1 MTVLLR
7 PITAIPMPELPEV
20 ETVCR
25 GLALKLLGRRLTAVE
40 QRRPNLRFPFPEGFA
55 ARLTGRRIDSIRR
68 RAKYIIIDLDDGT
81 VLLVHLG
88 MSGSMVVNEKRPA
101 LLDRHD
107 HVVFDI
113 DNGTC
118 VRFNDARRFGLMD
131 LVAAADLA
139 HHKLIRGLG
148 LEPLS
153 DEFDGPALAA
163 MLKGRKTSVKL
174 AIMDQRLVVGV
185 GNIYASEALF
195 RAGISPKR
203 RAGTIAGER
212 AAKLAAAIKKVLKEA
227 IKAGGSSLRDYVQA
241 NGELGYFQHRWKVY
255 DREDQKCPTCGGPI
269 KRITQGGRSTFY
281 CPKDQK

>member
-1 MTVLLR
+1 
-7 PITAIPMPELPEV
+7 MPELPEV

-25 GLALKLLGRRLTAVE
+25 GLALKLLGRRLASVE

-55 ARLTGRRIDSIRR
+55 ARLTGRRIDAIRR
-68 RAKYIIIDLDDGT
+68 RAKYIIIELDDGM

-101 LLDRHD
+101 MLDRHD

-131 LVAAADLA
+131 LVSAAELND
-139 HHKLIRGLG
+139 HKLIRSLG

-153 DEFDGPALAA
+153 PDFNGASLAA

-185 GNIYASEALF
+185 GNIYASESLF

-203 RAGTIAGER
+203 RASSIQGER
-212 AAKLAAAIKKVLKEA
+212 AEKLAAAIKTVLKEA

-255 DREDQKCPTCGGPI
+255 DREGDKCRTCGGPI
-269 KRITQGGRSTFY
+269 KKITQGARSTFY
-281 CPKDQK
+281 CPVDQR

>member
-1 MTVLLR
+1 
-7 PITAIPMPELPEV
+7 MPELPEV

-25 GLALKLLGRRLTAVE
+25 GLALKLIGRRLTAVE
-40 QRRPNLRFPFPEGFA
+40 QRRANLRFPFPESFA
-55 ARLTGRRIDSIRR
+55 ARLTGRRIEAIRR
-68 RAKYIIIDLDDGT
+68 RAKYIVIDLDDGT
-81 VLLVHLG
+81 ILLIHLG
-88 MSGSMVVNEKRPA
+88 MSGTMVINEKRPA

-107 HVVFDI
+107 HVVFSI
-113 DNGTC
+113 DNGIC

-131 LVAAADLA
+131 LVAADALNE
-139 HHKLIRGLG
+139 HKLIRGLG

-153 DEFDGPALAA
+153 DAFDGPALAR
-163 MLKGRKTSVKL
+163 MLKGKKTSVKL

-195 RAGISPKR
+195 RAGINPKR
-203 RAGTIAGER
+203 RAGTLTRDR
-212 AAKLAAAIKKVLKEA
+212 AAKLAVSIKKVLTDA

-255 DREDQKCPTCGGPI
+255 DRDGEKCSKCGGPI

-281 CPKDQK
+281 CPVDQR

>member
-1 MTVLLR
+1 
-7 PITAIPMPELPEV
+7 MPELPEV

-25 GLALKLLGRRLTAVE
+25 GLALKLLGRRLAHVE
-40 QRRPNLRFPFPEGFA
+40 QRRANLRFPFPEGFA
-55 ARLTGRRIDSIRR
+55 ERLKGRRIEAIRR
-68 RAKYIIIDLDDGT
+68 RAKYIVIELDDGN

-88 MSGSMVVNEKRPA
+88 MSGSMVVNEKRPG

-118 VRFNDARRFGLMD
+118 VRFNDARRFGMMD
-131 LVAAADLA
+131 LVPASSLHD
-139 HHKLIRGLG
+139 HKLIRGLG
-148 LEPLS
+148 LEPL
-153 DEFDGPALAA
+153 DPAFDGPSLAA
-163 MLKGRKTSVKL
+163 MLKGRKTAVKL

-185 GNIYASEALF
+185 GNIYASEALH
-195 RAGISPKR
+195 RAGISPRR
-203 RAGTIAGER
+203 RAGTVQGER
-212 AAKLAAAIKKVLKEA
+212 ARKLAAAIKQVLNDA

-255 DREDQKCPTCGGPI
+255 DREGEPCRICGGPI

-281 CPKDQK
+281 CPADQR

>member
-1 MTVLLR
+1 
-7 PITAIPMPELPEV
+7 MPELPEV

-25 GLALKLLGRRLTAVE
+25 GLALKLLGRRLAGVE
-40 QRRPNLRFPFPEGFA
+40 QRRPNLRFPFPPDFV
-55 ARLTGRRIDSIRR
+55 ARLTGRRIEAIRR
-68 RAKYIIIDLDDGT
+68 RAKYIIIELDDGMI
-81 VLLVHLG
+81 LLVHLG

-131 LVAAADLA
+131 LVSAAELGN
-139 HHKLIRGLG
+139 HKLIRGLG

-153 DEFDGPALAA
+153 PAFDGPSLAA

-203 RAGTIAGER
+203 LAGTIQGER
-212 AAKLAAAIKKVLKEA
+212 AVKLAAAIKTVLKEA

-255 DREDQKCPTCGGPI
+255 DRDGEPCRTCGGSI
-269 KRITQGGRSTFY
+269 KKITQGARSTFY
-281 CPKDQK
+281 CPKDQR

>member
-1 MTVLLR
+1 
-7 PITAIPMPELPEV
+7 MPELPEV

-40 QRRPNLRFPFPEGFA
+40 QRRPNLRFPFPPDFA
-55 ARLTGRRIDSIRR
+55 ARLTGRRIEAIRR
-68 RAKYIIIDLDDGT
+68 RAKYIIIELDDGM

-88 MSGSMVVNEKRPA
+88 MSGSMVVNEKRPL

-131 LVAAADLA
+131 LVSAAELG

-153 DEFDGPALAA
+153 RDFDGPALAA

-203 RAGTIAGER
+203 QAGTIQGER
-212 AAKLAAAIKKVLKEA
+212 AAKLAAAIKTVLKEA

-255 DREDQKCPTCGGPI
+255 DRDGEPCRICGGPI
-269 KRITQGGRSTFY
+269 KKITQGSRSTFY
-281 CPKDQK
+281 CPKDQR

>member
-1 MTVLLR
+1 
-7 PITAIPMPELPEV
+7 MPELPEV

-55 ARLTGRRIDSIRR
+55 ARLTGRRIEAIRR
-68 RAKYIIIDLDDGT
+68 RAKYIVIDLDDGSI
-81 VLLVHLG
+81 LLVHLG
-88 MSGSMVVNEKRPA
+88 MSGSMVINEKRPA

-113 DNGTC
+113 DDGTC

-131 LVAAADLA
+131 LVAAGALEE
-139 HHKLIRGLG
+139 HKLIRSLG

-153 DEFDGPALAA
+153 DAFDGPALAA
-163 MLKGRKTSVKL
+163 MLKGKKTSVKL

-203 RAGTIAGER
+203 RAGTITGER
-212 AAKLAAAIKKVLKEA
+212 AAKLVAAIKKVLAEA

-255 DREDQKCPTCGGPI
+255 DREGEACRKCGGPV
-269 KRITQGGRSTFY
+269 KRITQGARSTFY
-281 CPKDQK
+281 CPVDQK

>member
-1 MTVLLR
+1 
-7 PITAIPMPELPEV
+7 MPELPEV

-25 GLALKLLGRRLTAVE
+25 GLALKLLGRRLAAVE

-55 ARLTGRRIDSIRR
+55 ARLTGRRIDAIRR
-68 RAKYIIIDLDDGT
+68 RAKYIVIELDDGMI
-81 VLLVHLG
+81 LLVHLG
-88 MSGSMVVNEKRPA
+88 MSGSMVINEKRPA

-113 DNGTC
+113 DDGTC

-131 LVAAADLA
+131 LVRAADL
-139 HHKLIRGLG
+139 HDHKLIRGLG

-153 DEFDGPALAA
+153 RDFNGASLAA

-185 GNIYASEALF
+185 GNIYASESLF

-203 RAGTIAGER
+203 RASTIQGDR
-212 AAKLAAAIKKVLKEA
+212 AEKLAAAIKTVLKEA

-255 DREDQKCPTCGGPI
+255 DKAGQKCPGCDCNIEKTGGV
-269 KRITQGGRSTFY
+269 KRITQGARSTFY
-281 CPKDQK
+281 CPRKQK

>member
-1 MTVLLR
+1 
-7 PITAIPMPELPEV
+7 MPELPEV

-25 GLALKLLGRRLTAVE
+25 GLALKLLGRRMLNVE
-40 QRRPNLRFPFPEGFA
+40 QRRANLRFPFPEGFA
-55 ARLTGRRIDSIRR
+55 ARLQGRRIDAIRR
-68 RAKYIIIDLDDGT
+68 RAKYIVIDLDDGN

-88 MSGSMVVNEKRPA
+88 MSGSMVVNEKRPG

-113 DNGTC
+113 DDGTC
-118 VRFNDARRFGLMD
+118 VRFNDARRFGMMD
-131 LVAAADLA
+131 LVAAADFNE
-139 HHKLIRGLG
+139 HKLIRGLG
-148 LEPLS
+148 LEPL
-153 DEFDGPALAA
+153 DPAFDGLSLAA

-185 GNIYASEALF
+185 GNIYASEALH

-203 RAGTIAGER
+203 RAGTVQGDR
-212 AAKLAAAIKKVLKEA
+212 AVKLAAAIKQVLKEA

-255 DREDQKCPTCGGPI
+255 DREGEACRKCGGPI
-269 KRITQGGRSTFY
+269 KRITQGARSTFY
-281 CPKDQK
+281 CPADQR

>member
-1 MTVLLR
+1 
-7 PITAIPMPELPEV
+7 MPELPEV

-40 QRRPNLRFPFPEGFA
+40 QRRADLRFPFPPDFA
-55 ARLTGRRIDSIRR
+55 ARLSGRRIESIRR
-68 RAKYIIIDLDDGT
+68 RAKYIIIELDDGM

-88 MSGSMVVNEKRPA
+88 MSGSMVVNERRPA

-107 HVVFDI
+107 HVVFEI

-131 LVAAADLA
+131 LVSAAELDQ
-139 HHKLIRGLG
+139 HKLIRGLG

-153 DEFDGPALAA
+153 PDFNGASLAA

-185 GNIYASEALF
+185 GNIYASESLF
-195 RAGISPKR
+195 RAGISPRR
-203 RAGTIAGER
+203 RAGTVQGER
-212 AAKLAAAIKKVLKEA
+212 AAKLAAAIKQVLKEA
-227 IKAGGSSLRDYVQA
+227 IKVGGSTLRDYVQA

-255 DREDQKCPTCGGPI
+255 DREGEACRVCGGPI
-269 KRITQGGRSTFY
+269 RKITQGARSTFY
-281 CPKDQK
+281 CPTDQR